1 MALTN
6 DLVASYVRPRQVMR
20 DQLAR
25 GENEGRA
32 LGILLIACVVFFVA
46 QWPGL
51 AREAFFDPSIPLPAR
66 LGGAMMGSIMI
77 APLMFYALAAISH
90 GIATLFGGRGDH
102 FGARLA
108 LFWSLFVTTP
118 LFLLVG
124 LVDGFIGAG
133 PALIACEILRFGVFV
148 FIWLSCLIEAETQFA
163 AP

>member
-1 MALTN
+1 MNTPLKS
-6 DLVASYVRPRQVMR
+6 SY
-20 DQLAR
+20 D
-25 GENEGRA
+25 
-32 LGILLIACVVFFVA
+32 VVIV
-46 QWPGL
+46 
-51 AREAFFDPSIPLPAR
+51 
-66 LGGAMMGSIMI
+66 GGAMMGSIMI

-90 GIATLFGGRGDH
+90 GIAALFGGRGDH

-148 FIWLSCLIEAETQFA
+148 FIWLSCLIEAETQLA